1 MATNTLLI
9 ACGALARELVELQ
22 RRNEWDHVK
31 IQCLPADLHNYPQ
44 KIPGAVEATI
54 KKHKAEYDNIFVAYA
69 DCGTGGQLDNVCEQY
84 GVDRIPGAHC
94 YEFFAGKSVFDNIAE
109 QEPGT
114 FYLTDFLVRHFDR
127 VMIQGLGLDKHPEL
141 RDLYF
146 SNYKR
151 LVYLAQERSETLSQ
165 LARQQA
171 DILGLAYEER
181 YTGLEPVESIVKE
194 QVIQWR
200 N

>member
-1 MATNTLLI
+1 MEANTLLI

-44 KIPGAVEATI
+44 NIPDAVEDTI
-54 KKHKAEYDNIFVAYA
+54 KKYKAEYDNIFVAYA

-114 FYLTDFLVRHFDR
+114 FYLTDFLVKNFDR
-127 VMIQGLGLDKHPEL
+127 LVIHELGLDRHPEL
-141 RDLYF
+141 REEYF
-146 SNYKR
+146 RNYRR
-151 LVYLAQERSETLSQ
+151 LVYLSQTENRDLQELASKAAQR
-165 LARQQA
+165 
-171 DILGLAYEER
+171 LGLEYYYR
-181 YTGLEPVESIVKE
+181 FTGYGELESSLQK
-194 QVIQWR
+194 WM